1 MNIETIRTEALGKLG
16 RNIVNFSK
24 IEGFL
29 KYWLPTTKIE
39 GNIVKSS
46 ELPDKLLVNRA
57 KNSKKTLG
65 NLVRY
70 FNENILGDTIQSDFP
85 EDDSG
90 QVSIS
95 FNISCSDKEF
105 LERKKQEFLDVVAE
119 RNKLI
124 HQDLANLDTSSIE
137 DYRRLIIYLDEQ
149 NPRLLNYLAELGEIV
164 NIQKDLLKDCLELI
178 EDALETNTDTVV
190 YIKLDTLTAEQA
202 TQLFYELYQ

>member
-24 IEGFL
+24 IEGLL
-29 KYWLPTTKIE
+29 KYWLPMTKVE
-39 GNIVKSS
+39 VNIAKSS
-46 ELPDKLLVNRA
+46 ELPDKFLVNRA
-57 KNSKKTLG
+57 KKSKITLG

-95 FNISCSDKEF
+95 LNISYSDKEF

-119 RNKLI
+119 RNNLI

-137 DYRRLIIYLDEQ
+137 EGASQ
-149 NPRLLNYLAELGEIV
+149 LGTE
-164 NIQKDLLKDCLELI
+164 
-178 EDALETNTDTVV
+178 
-190 YIKLDTLTAEQA
+190 
-202 TQLFYELYQ
+202 